1 MLCSCFEGYGLQPL
15 RECEMKKFVAVL
27 FLLLCATCLQAKDKP
42 NPADYAIKMH
52 ISGSNIEPY
61 SGGTYLHVDT
71 NLNGKKIELTGAAV
85 TYKRIDMLLIPGDY
99 PAKLLNDSQNP
110 NSAWLGQDYELLLP
124 DGTTWHCSISGIS
137 E

>member
-1 MLCSCFEGYGLQPL
+1 
-15 RECEMKKFVAVL
+15 MKKFIAV
-27 FLLLCATCLQAKDKP
+27 FCLLLCAATLQAKDKP
-42 NPADYAIKMH
+42 NPADFPIKIH
-52 ISGSNIEPY
+52 ISGSHIEPY